1 MKLLFLLHRASADY
15 RRYIVSGL
23 FKDVIESAWGRA
35 G

>member
-1 MKLLFLLHRASADY
+1 MKSLSRRASADY
-15 RRYIVSGL
+15 CQHIVSGL